1 MPRTAPEA
9 KKAAV
14 RGYGGTVIECEPSTT
29 SREAALQEV
38 IEKKGAD
45 FVHPYNDPRVI
56 AGQATCSLEFLED
69 VGELDAFIAPI
80 GGGGMISGSCLT
92 ISNVAPDTKIY
103 AAEPANA
110 DDAARSL
117 KEGRIIA
124 YDAPQTVADGLKVPL
139 RERTWHFVSTYVTDI
154 LLASEEEII
163 EAMRLTWQRMKI
175 VIEPSSAVPLAA
187 ILKNPGI
194 FAGKKVGV
202 ISDGRQC
209 RSGQAALDSEIIL
222 LKCKDLRHGHKHPR

>member
-1 MPRTAPEA
+1 MKYAHLAQRVRECRSLLSQNRGFRIVTVV
-9 KKAAV
+9 AAA
-14 RGYGGTVIECEPSTT
+14 C
-29 SREAALQEV
+29 AALLAVTAWVPASAASSQAAIDLGIRQFAFAPQE
-38 IEKKGAD
+38 I
-45 FVHPYNDPRVI
+45 
-56 AGQATCSLEFLED
+56 T
-69 VGELDAFIAPI
+69 
-80 GGGGMISGSCLT
+80 
-92 ISNVAPDTKIY
+92 VAPGTKIY

-117 KEGRIIA
+117 KAGHIIE

-154 LLASEEEII
+154 LIASEEEII

-187 ILKNPGI
+187 ILRNRDV

-202 ISDGRQC
+202 IVTGGNVDLSK
-209 RSGQAALDSEIIL
+209 LPWM
-222 LKCKDLRHGHKHPR
+222 LK